1 MLIEIAV
8 LSALSPVAEADVA
21 SPPHL
26 DYSLPE
32 MVAPPMAAP
41 NSSAMAD
48 LEMVRFDV
56 QDPQPL
62 SHIPDDMCNVMVARG
77 TRETLP
83 LHLFAGTE
91 APTIDAIVDFAHT
104 VCRNVP
110 PPPLV
115 AHSPMPEKP
124 SAAARIYYQAQ
135 REVSKKV
142 AAPGH
147 QASGRSTKCD
157 DEETWHHLRQPAT
170 GCRNMG

>member
-1 MLIEIAV
+1 MLAEALCSDHFRFRIHDENGMARHVQSHVPAISHDPMLIEIAV

-26 DYSLPE
+26 HYSLPK

-62 SHIPDDMCNVMVARG
+62 SHIPDDMRNVMVARG

-83 LHLFAGTE
+83 LHLFASTE
-91 APTIDAIVDFAHT
+91 APTNYELMILHMLLPF
-104 VCRNVP
+104 
-110 PPPLV
+110 L
-115 AHSPMPEKP
+115 S
-124 SAAARIYYQAQ
+124 
-135 REVSKKV
+135 
-142 AAPGH
+142 
-147 QASGRSTKCD
+147 
-157 DEETWHHLRQPAT
+157 
-170 GCRNMG
+170 